1 MGFNIVGVNI
11 SAPGIDHISGY
22 PNIVNN
28 DIAGHIGRTIITGG
42 EIECIIS

>member
-1 MGFNIVGVNI
+1 MGINLNSVNI
-11 SAPGIDHISGY
+11 STPGINHISGY

-28 DIAGHIGRTIITGG
+28 DIAGYIWGTIITGG